1 VTPRFL
7 PSGSDGSE
15 RRQVVVHP
23 PRGRCLGLAAIPE
36 DLARRGYCA
45 HLSAGCRGSGPSV
58 ALHRSESRGGSG
70 ARRGGWARA
79 EAQRQQSEFDRVVKE
94 RDQSRG
100 RAAEAESRA
109 ETLAADLAVAQVTA
123 SEQRAR
129 AGGTPWPSSVFV
141 PACFL
146 CLCLRSFFWLF
157 AELEFALDE
166 SAKALA
172 EALARAA
179 EQREADHAAMS
190 EAVSDVYRVLGSSDV
205 PSGSSPQSRLQ
216 VLGDHVRS
224 RLREALHH
232 GVKRAFA
239 VLASHYVVDLE
250 RVSEGY
256 CLPDKDEAA
265 LAEVQRLDA
274 AAAGL
279 SAVLATTFEAE
290 ILPPAPSSEAG
301 MDFAEGGDG
310 AEGAAPSQGD
320 A

>member
-1 VTPRFL
+1 VADLRLLCTNLRA
-7 PSGSDGSE
+7 E
-15 RRQVVVHP
+15 
-23 PRGRCLGLAAIPE
+23 AA
-36 DLARRGYCA
+36 A
-45 HLSAGCRGSGPSV
+45 
-58 ALHRSESRGGSG
+58 
-70 ARRGGWARA
+70 ARA

-109 ETLAADLAVAQVTA
+109 ETLAADLTVAQIAA
-123 SEQRAR
+123 SELRAR
-129 AGGTPWPSSVFV
+129 ARGTPWPSSVFV

-146 CLCLRSFFWLF
+146 CLCLRSFFSLF
-157 AELEFALDE
+157 AELESALDE

-172 EALARAA
+172 EALAGAA
-179 EQREADHAAMS
+179 EHREADHAAMS
-190 EAVSDVYRVLGSSDV
+190 EAVSDVYRVLGSGDV

-216 VLGDHVRS
+216 ALGDHVRG

-232 GVKRAFA
+232 GVRRAFA
-239 VLASHYVVDLE
+239 MLASHYVVDLE

-256 CLPDKDEAA
+256 CLPDEDEVA

-274 AAAGL
+274 AATGP

-290 ILPPAPSSEAG
+290 ILPPAPSPEAG
-301 MDFAEGGDG
+301 MDFAEGGDE

>member
-1 VTPRFL
+1 LLCTDLRA
-7 PSGSDGSE
+7 E
-15 RRQVVVHP
+15 
-23 PRGRCLGLAAIPE
+23 AAA
-36 DLARRGYCA
+36 ARA
-45 HLSAGCRGSGPSV
+45 EA
-58 ALHRSESRGGSG
+58 A
-70 ARRGGWARA
+70 AARA
-79 EAQRQQSEFDRVVKE
+79 EAQRQRLEFDRVIEE

-109 ETLAADLAVAQVTA
+109 ETLAADLAVAQVVA

-129 AGGTPWPSSVFV
+129 AGGTPWPSLVFV
-141 PACFL
+141 PVCFL
-146 CLCLRSFFWLF
+146 CLCLRSLFWLF
-157 AELEFALDE
+157 AELETALDE

-172 EALARAA
+172 EALAGAA
-179 EQREADHAAMS
+179 EQREADHTAMS
-190 EAVSDVYRVLGSSDV
+190 EAVSDVYRILGFGDV

-216 VLGDHVRS
+216 VLGDHVRG

-232 GVKRAFA
+232 GVRRAFA

-256 CLPDKDEAA
+256 CLPDEDEAA

-274 AAAGL
+274 AAAGP

-290 ILPPAPSSEAG
+290 ILPPAPSLEAE
-301 MDFAEGGDG
+301 MNLVEGGDG
-310 AEGAAPSQGD
+310 AEGADPSQGD

>member
-1 VTPRFL
+1 V
-7 PSGSDGSE
+7 E
-15 RRQVVVHP
+15 
-23 PRGRCLGLAAIPE
+23 
-36 DLARRGYCA
+36 
-45 HLSAGCRGSGPSV
+45 V
-58 ALHRSESRGGSG
+58 AT
-70 ARRGGWARA
+70 ARA
-79 EAQRQQSEFDRVVKE
+79 EAQRQQSEFDQVIKE
-94 RDQSRG
+94 RDQSWG
-100 RAAEAESRA
+100 RAAEAEGRAAEAEGRA
-109 ETLAADLAVAQVTA
+109 ETLAADLAAARVAA

-129 AGGTPWPSSVFV
+129 VGGAPWPSLVFV

-146 CLCLRSFFWLF
+146 CSCLRSFFWLF
-157 AELEFALDE
+157 AELESALDE

-172 EALARAA
+172 EALAGAA

-190 EAVSDVYRVLGSSDV
+190 EAVSDVYRVLGSIDV

-216 VLGDHVRS
+216 ALGDHVRG

-232 GVKRAFA
+232 GVRRAFA

-256 CLPDKDEAA
+256 CLPDEDEAA

-274 AAAGL
+274 VTAGP

-290 ILPPAPSSEAG
+290 ILPPAPSPEAE
-301 MDFAEGGDG
+301 MDFAEGGDE
-310 AEGAAPSQGD
+310 AEAAAPSQGD

>member
-1 VTPRFL
+1 VADLWLLCTDLRA
-7 PSGSDGSE
+7 E
-15 RRQVVVHP
+15 
-23 PRGRCLGLAAIPE
+23 AAA
-36 DLARRGYCA
+36 ARA
-45 HLSAGCRGSGPSV
+45 EA
-58 ALHRSESRGGSG
+58 A
-70 ARRGGWARA
+70 AARA

-109 ETLAADLAVAQVTA
+109 ETLAADLAVAQVAA

-129 AGGTPWPSSVFV
+129 AGGTPWPSSAFV

-157 AELEFALDE
+157 AELESALDE
-166 SAKALA
+166 SAKALV
-172 EALARAA
+172 EALAGAA
-179 EQREADHAAMS
+179 EQRETNHAAMS
-190 EAVSDVYRVLGSSDV
+190 EAVSDVYRVLGSGDV

-216 VLGDHVRS
+216 VLGDHVRG

-232 GVKRAFA
+232 GVRRAFV

-256 CLPDKDEAA
+256 CLPDEDEAA

-274 AAAGL
+274 AAAGP
-279 SAVLATTFEAE
+279 SVVLATTFEAE
-290 ILPPAPSSEAG
+290 ILPLAPSPEAE

-310 AEGAAPSQGD
+310 AKGATPSQGD